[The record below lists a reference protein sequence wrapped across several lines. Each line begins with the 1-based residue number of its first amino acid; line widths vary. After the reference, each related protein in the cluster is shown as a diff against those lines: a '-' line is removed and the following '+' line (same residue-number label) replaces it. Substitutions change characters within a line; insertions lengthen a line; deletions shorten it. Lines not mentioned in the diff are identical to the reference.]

1 MNLFLLM
8 ILMNILNER
17 VFDKMKKSLKI
28 NLKKRKLMKAYVFM
42 AILFIITFGTSKV
55 VLATDDP
62 LQVVNNL
69 SDLIFRVIK
78 IIGIIMIG
86 FGLAQF
92 GISFKSHDS
101 SQRANS
107 FLGIF
112 GGIIMTFSKE
122 IIDLITK

>member
-1 MNLFLLM
+1 
-8 ILMNILNER
+8 
-17 VFDKMKKSLKI
+17 MKKILKI
-28 NLKKRKLMKAYVFM
+28 NLKERKIMKMYAFIT
-42 AILFIITFGTSKV
+42 ILFTITFGTSKV

-78 IIGIIMIG
+78 IIGMIMIG
-86 FGLAQF
+86 FGIAQF

-107 FLGIF
+107 FFGIF
-112 GGIIMTFSKE
+112 GGIVMAFSKE
-122 IIDLITK
+122 IIDFITK